1 MIPLAR
7 ARKVAEKVAA
17 ELAPFCARIEVAGSI
32 RRGRPEVG
40 DIDLVL
46 LPTDRKAIEQR
57 VTARCRLEKCGE
69 QFLVAVMAEGTQLDL
84 WFAHGGAPVERD
96 IFGAPLGPQRPANFG
111 SLLLCR
117 TGSAGHN
124 VFLVE
129 RAKRKGLV
137 WNAHWGVYDRYG
149 VNVASEREE
158 DIFRALG
165 LAFVPPEQR
174 ER

>member
-7 ARKVAEKVAA
+7 ARKIAEKVAA

-46 LPTDRKAIEQR
+46 VPADRRGLEAR
-57 VTARCRLEKCGE
+57 VTSRCRLEKVGS
-69 QFLVAVMAEGTQLDL
+69 QYLVARMADGTQLDL
-84 WFAHGGAPVERD
+84 WMADPGPAQVERD
-96 IFGAPLGPQRPANFG
+96 IFGAPIGPLRPANFG

-124 VFLVE
+124 VFLIE
-129 RAKRKGLV
+129 AAKRRGLV
-137 WNAHWGVYDRYG
+137 WNAHWGVFRDG
-149 VNVASEREE
+149 ICIASEREE
-158 DIFRALG
+158 DIFQALG
-165 LAFVPPEQR
+165 LQFVGPEQR